1 MGKIMAK
8 ILGQDAVEF
17 GRNNPCRLDL
27 GHDLDQDH
35 GQDFF
40 AGDLVPFPRSGP
52 GACHQCGEF
61 GHCVAT
67 SAATYPYEYEWNIA
81 V

>member
-40 AGDLVPFPRSGP
+40 AGTALRVRSYMESVCP
-52 GACHQCGEF
+52 
-61 GHCVAT
+61 
-67 SAATYPYEYEWNIA
+67 
-81 V
+81 

>member
-8 ILGQDAVEF
+8 IVGQDAVEF

-40 AGDLVPFPRSGP
+40 SWYIDL
-52 GACHQCGEF
+52 
-61 GHCVAT
+61 
-67 SAATYPYEYEWNIA
+67 A
-81 V
+81 VSYM

>member
-1 MGKIMAK
+1 MAK
-8 ILGQDAVEF
+8 IVGQDAVEF

-40 AGDLVPFPRSGP
+40 SGYIDL
-52 GACHQCGEF
+52 
-61 GHCVAT
+61 
-67 SAATYPYEYEWNIA
+67 A
-81 V
+81 VSYM

>member
-35 GQDFF
+35 DHDLDQDHDHDLDQDHGQDFF
-40 AGDLVPFPRSGP
+40 AGARIVIYHFVIVRF
-52 GACHQCGEF
+52 EF
-61 GHCVAT
+61 YIERPH
-67 SAATYPYEYEWNIA
+67 
-81 V
+81 

>member
-35 GQDFF
+35 GQIFF
-40 AGDLVPFPRSGP
+40 AGMHHIR
-52 GACHQCGEF
+52 
-61 GHCVAT
+61 
-67 SAATYPYEYEWNIA
+67 YPA
-81 V
+81 VTIT

>member
-17 GRNNPCRLDL
+17 GHNNPCSLDL

-40 AGDLVPFPRSGP
+40 AGTRLDT
-52 GACHQCGEF
+52 
-61 GHCVAT
+61 T
-67 SAATYPYEYEWNIA
+67 SLHIRNTTM
-81 V
+81 